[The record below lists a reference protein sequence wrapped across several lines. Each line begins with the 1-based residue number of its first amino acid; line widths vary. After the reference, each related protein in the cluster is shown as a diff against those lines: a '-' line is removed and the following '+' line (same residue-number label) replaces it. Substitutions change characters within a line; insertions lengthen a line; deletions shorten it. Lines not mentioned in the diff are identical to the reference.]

1 MDWRRAL
8 ALAPAGAF
16 LVSVSVVQLPLVAL
30 FPGPARDVFPLI
42 RVTGAETTE
51 PHGHLYLTTVSYRH
65 VDPISAIR
73 GWLDPAVEV
82 VPEEEL
88 FPPGQSEE
96 EYDAVTRSQMDE
108 SKIAASVAVLERLTD
123 YPREHGDGALVQ
135 DVVEG
140 SAADGRLFPGDLIV
154 SADGRAV
161 PDVDAI
167 ARAIDRTGGT
177 RKIALVVEAAGEER
191 RVVLLP
197 QVEEGDDG
205 EPDPVLGVVL
215 VENFPFDIVI
225 ESGEIGG
232 PSAGLMWALG
242 LFDLL
247 SERDLAAGRRV
258 AGTGAIS
265 LSGEVLPI
273 GGVEEKVRGAE
284 RNDAALFLVP
294 TENLAAARSVGAEI
308 EIVAVANLS
317 EAVRVLTTEA
327 NPAE

>member
-1 MDWRRAL
+1 M
-8 ALAPAGAF
+8 APIGAF
-16 LVSVSVVQLPLVAL
+16 LVSLAVVQLPLVAL

-42 RVTGAETTE
+42 RIEGAETTE
-51 PHGHLYLTTVSYRH
+51 PHGHLYLTTVSFQH
-65 VDPISAIR
+65 VDPISAVR
-73 GWLDPAVEV
+73 GWLDPAVEILR
-82 VPEEEL
+82 EEEIL
-88 FPPGQSEE
+88 PPGQTEE
-96 EYDAVTRSQMDE
+96 EYDRVTRSQMDE
-108 SKIAASVAVLERLTD
+108 SKIAASVSVLEQLTD

-154 SADGRAV
+154 SADGR
-161 PDVDAI
+161 PLEDVDSLG
-167 ARAIDRTGGT
+167 RAIDRTEGK
-177 RKIALVVEAAGEER
+177 RKIVLMVEAAEKER
-191 RVVLLP
+191 RVAIRP
-197 QVEEGDDG
+197 QVEEDDEG
-205 EPDPVLGVVL
+205 NPDPVLGVVL
-215 VENFPFDIVI
+215 VENFPFEIVI

-242 LFDLL
+242 LYDLL
-247 SERDLAAGRRV
+247 SDLDLAAGRRI

-294 TENLAAARSVGAEI
+294 RENLEAAKTVGAEI

-317 EAVRVLTTEA
+317 EAVRVLTRSA
-327 NPAE
+327 NPAD